1 MNLFEKYEKNRSR
14 FKPGTIWRDKGGRM
28 VKELVIVSD
37 NNPTTRPYHM
47 ITWYDSTNGDRVTF
61 RIMRSRYR
69 HVERLGEGSYASWDK
84 KYMEDC
90 YEPVLD

>member
-14 FKPGTIWRDKGGRM
+14 FKPGTIWRDKGSHM

-37 NNPTTRPYHM
+37 INPTTRPYHM
-47 ITWYDSTNGDRVTF
+47 VTDYDSTNGNRVFF
-61 RIMRSRYR
+61 RVIRSQYNSKDNLGLGRY
-69 HVERLGEGSYASWDK
+69 VSWDK